1 MHMVDEQEAARVLRL
16 MTLLAERQSPGEV
29 ARQLNAA
36 KEWTKRGKKWAAR
49 AVRDLARLDV
59 YLGRRGYPRLV
70 SDDLPTKEGS
80 AIVDGGG
87 TFTPLGNS
95 LLPKHARGSVKGGRP
110 VTAGFVSLLERA
122 PNRCARRF
130 RVTLR
135 AWKRAP
141 SESSRGCLPPRGT
154 GGRAGLPPWKKN
166 ECFAPTH
173 ERTATAS
180 AVWRAAWRVSDEP
193 TPVDLSQCVEGHG
206 RTPLGNLV
214 RSGG

>member
-1 MHMVDEQEAARVLRL
+1 MLRL

-87 TFTPLGNS
+87 LSPRSETRFYLNM
-95 LLPKHARGSVKGGRP
+95 HAAALREGG
-110 VTAGFVSLLERA
+110 L
-122 PNRCARRF
+122 
-130 RVTLR
+130 
-135 AWKRAP
+135 
-141 SESSRGCLPPRGT
+141 
-154 GGRAGLPPWKKN
+154 
-166 ECFAPTH
+166 
-173 ERTATAS
+173 
-180 AVWRAAWRVSDEP
+180 
-193 TPVDLSQCVEGHG
+193 
-206 RTPLGNLV
+206 
-214 RSGG
+214 